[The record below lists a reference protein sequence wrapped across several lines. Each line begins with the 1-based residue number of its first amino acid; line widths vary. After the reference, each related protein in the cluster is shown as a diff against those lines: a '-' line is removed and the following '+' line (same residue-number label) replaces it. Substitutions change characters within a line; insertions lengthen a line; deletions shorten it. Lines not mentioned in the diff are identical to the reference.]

1 MSPDEPEFAEKHPNH
16 HSLPPEIN
24 YEKKKK
30 KNLPCYLDTV
40 GISRTKQR
48 IQINKINT
56 QVLTDK

>member
-1 MSPDEPEFAEKHPNH
+1 MSLN
-16 HSLPPEIN
+16 SLKSIRTIIHCHLKLIMR
-24 YEKKKK
+24 KKKK